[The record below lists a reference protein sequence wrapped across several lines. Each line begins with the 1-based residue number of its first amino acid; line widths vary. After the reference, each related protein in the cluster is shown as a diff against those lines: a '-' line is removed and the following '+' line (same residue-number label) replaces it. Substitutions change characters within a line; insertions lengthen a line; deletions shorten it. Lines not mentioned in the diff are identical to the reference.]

1 MIRDWW
7 LSTVAYLKALRTDL
21 VILAAGVW
29 ACLPAVAVFGMVVM
43 VMWALLKMGEG
54 R

>member
-7 LSTVAYLKALRTDL
+7 LSTLTYLRCLRTDL

-29 ACLPAVAVFGMVVM
+29 VCLPAVAVFGMVVM

-54 R
+54 Q